1 MTITLS
7 AKGQLVI
14 PRAIRKAL
22 ALKPGT
28 KFEIAVTEQTIVLT
42 PLPDRRTV
50 DEVIAALYGKFAGD
64 DMLERLETE
73 HRWEIE
79 RDAKRCA

>member
-14 PRAIRKAL
+14 PSAIRKAL

-28 KFEIAVTEQTIVLT
+28 KFEIELAEQTIILT
-42 PLPDRRTV
+42 PIPNQQTV
-50 DEVIAALYGKFAGD
+50 DEVIASLYGKFAGD
-64 DMLERLETE
+64 HMLELLETE

-79 RDAKRCA
+79 RDAKRSA